1 MANFDVTDQSITPYF
16 PYTGNWYDLMDENG
30 EAILNVTST
39 NDQINLQPGEFKIY
53 GNQASTTLSIP
64 VSNNKNLILYPNP
77 ATNSIALN
85 NYVHMLEVYDVTGKI
100 LLSFNDVSPDQQLNI
115 NKLAAGY
122 YVIKIYNEASIETRK
137 LIVR

>member
-1 MANFDVTDQSITPYF
+1 
-16 PYTGNWYDLMDENG
+16 MDGNG
-30 EAILNVTST
+30 ETTLNVSST
-39 NDQINLQPGEFKIY
+39 NDQITLQPGEFKIY

-85 NYVHMLEVYDVTGKI
+85 NYVDMLKVYDVTGKI
-100 LLSFNDVSPDQQLNI
+100 LLSFNDVYPNQQLNI
-115 NKLAAGY
+115 NKLVAGY
-122 YVIKIYNEASIETRK
+122 YIVKIYNEASIETKK